1 MRLLSP
7 ILHRMV
13 YSALGRMGYFHC
25 RFAPSAA
32 LNVVTYH
39 GVLPVGY
46 KSKYPPLDNT
56 LVELESF
63 RCQLRLLKK
72 HYHVISPDRFL
83 RWLRKQEDLPSRAV
97 LLTCD
102 DGLLN
107 HFELMLPALQQEE
120 LKCLFFV
127 TGTSLRDTACDTSE
141 ILWYM
146 ELYLMLMEAP
156 VQEGPLV
163 LWEIHIPGIPSGRAQ
178 REAIWQELMKT
189 LSRLDSAERREFMEE
204 AVPGLGLH
212 PSWRARRLDDPVFRS
227 RFQLL
232 RLPELRQLTDA
243 GMTIGAHTMTHPLLS
258 EQSPELARV
267 EMLEC
272 RKAMEQRLG
281 KQVWALAFPFGTSA
295 SVGDREHKLAEEAGY
310 ECAFLNVGGS
320 LQAAS
325 PRFALP
331 RIHVTAE
338 MPLGDYEAHVSGFHD
353 ALQDRFC
360 S

>member
-13 YSALGRMGYFHC
+13 YPALGRMGYFHS
-25 RFAPSAA
+25 RFAPSAM

-46 KSKYPPLDNT
+46 KSRYPPLDNT

-63 RCQLRLLKK
+63 RSQLRLLKK

-83 RWLRKQEDLPSRAV
+83 RWLRNQEDLPSRAV

-107 HFELMLPALQQEE
+107 HFELMLPALQKEG

-156 VQEGPLV
+156 VQDGPLV
-163 LWEIHIPGIPSGRAQ
+163 LCWIPIPRIPADPAQ

-189 LSRLDSAERREFMEE
+189 LSRLDAAGRREFMEE
-204 AVPGLGLH
+204 AAPKLGLH
-212 PSWRARRLDDPVFRS
+212 PAWKARQLEDPVFRS

-243 GMTIGAHTMTHPLLS
+243 GMTVGAHTLSHPMLA
-258 EQSPELARV
+258 EQSPELVRI
-267 EMLEC
+267 EILEC
-272 RKAMEQRLG
+272 RRVMEQCLG
-281 KQVWALAFPFGTSA
+281 QQVWAIAFPFGTSSSA
-295 SVGDREHKLAEEAGY
+295 GDREYKWAEEAGY

-331 RIHVTAE
+331 RIHVTGE
-338 MPLGDYEAHVSGFHD
+338 MSLEDYEAHISGFHD
-353 ALQDRFC
+353 ALQDRFGL
-360 S
+360 